1 GAVGADVIALAVTAG
16 WVMPVV
22 RGGRAIT
29 GASVMVDSVTP
40 RGGDTFVGTSGAGNF
55 STTGDDTMDGAK

>member
-1 GAVGADVIALAVTAG
+1 MPWSGAVGADVIALAVTAG

-40 RGGDTFVGTSGAGNF
+40 
-55 STTGDDTMDGAK
+55 

>member
-1 GAVGADVIALAVTAG
+1 
-16 WVMPVV
+16 MPVV

-40 RGGDTFVGTSGAGNF
+40 RGGDTFVGTRCGDTFVGTSGAGNF
-55 STTGDDTMDGAK
+55 STTGDDTMDGA